1 MTDLRDT
8 SRDERLLA
16 AHGYRQELERGLS
29 LWSSFSV
36 GFATISPVVGIYS
49 VMSLGAMSMG
59 PSWVWVVPLCL
70 LLQFGVALVY
80 AELSSQF
87 PLAGGCYQW
96 VRRLVGDRLAWF
108 TGFLYLASALAS
120 LTTVAYLGGF
130 WLGLLATGAPPSA
143 NGQVL
148 CGALLLALG
157 LAVNLLGINPL
168 KYFVNAG
175 IVAEAIAS
183 IGIGVLLLLFFRNH
197 PLDLL
202 FSGPGGTGGAD
213 GAYLDGVLTALAVG
227 GWAFLGFDACSQISE
242 ETTDARVSTP
252 RAILRSMLVVGFTV
266 MLTAFAV
273 TLSYQDIGAVI
284 SGQVVD
290 PVTPAVVDAFGAWAE
305 RPFVAVVL
313 IAFVACVVSVQTY
326 IGRAIFGMAR
336 DAILPGSALL
346 RRVDRRKVPMAAMVC
361 STLLASL
368 GLALGLNATA
378 VGTLIAFGSGGFFV
392 GFPILH
398 PLARPGSRLA
408 VVRGAQRRLAAGQP
422 RPARRALVPGLGG
435 GRGVLRAGRVRSAL
449 HGHRQ
454 AASAHRH
461 QPQLRRSA
469 GGLTRTRRPFRRLLR
484 LFSHAGF
491 APGGAR
497 LILLSR
503 SIAMSDLHY
512 WNYPTDILC
521 GVGALEQLPR
531 RCALAGARRPLLVTD
546 PGMLALEPL
555 RLVRECLERAGI
567 DHDLFHELSSNPS
580 LAEVQGGAR
589 RFEAGGHD
597 ALIAL
602 GGGSALDAAKGIA
615 LLSRDPHGLERFEWT
630 QTLRSYPTLADY
642 PLLGLPPLL
651 ALPTTA
657 GTGSELGREAVLT
670 DTQLGIKRV
679 VGHRE
684 LLAACVFLDPRL
696 TRGLPPAL
704 SAATGMDAL
713 THHLEA
719 LFSPLYHPMSAGI
732 ALEGVRLVRQHLEN
746 AVRDGNDLAARE
758 GMLVAS
764 ASAAVAFQK
773 GLGGVHALAH
783 PLGARHHL
791 HHGLLNAVLLPYV
804 LLANRPAIE
813 ADAARLARYLEL
825 DEASF
830 DGLLA
835 WILELRARIGIP
847 ANLAALGLDG
857 EDAQWVGEQA
867 LADLSSS
874 ATNALPLDARDYARI
889 YRQAVAGTLA

>member
-1 MTDLRDT
+1 
-8 SRDERLLA
+8 
-16 AHGYRQELERGLS
+16 
-29 LWSSFSV
+29 
-36 GFATISPVVGIYS
+36 
-49 VMSLGAMSMG
+49 
-59 PSWVWVVPLCL
+59 
-70 LLQFGVALVY
+70 
-80 AELSSQF
+80 
-87 PLAGGCYQW
+87 
-96 VRRLVGDRLAWF
+96 
-108 TGFLYLASALAS
+108 
-120 LTTVAYLGGF
+120 
-130 WLGLLATGAPPSA
+130 
-143 NGQVL
+143 
-148 CGALLLALG
+148 
-157 LAVNLLGINPL
+157 
-168 KYFVNAG
+168 
-175 IVAEAIAS
+175 
-183 IGIGVLLLLFFRNH
+183 
-197 PLDLL
+197 
-202 FSGPGGTGGAD
+202 
-213 GAYLDGVLTALAVG
+213 
-227 GWAFLGFDACSQISE
+227 
-242 ETTDARVSTP
+242 
-252 RAILRSMLVVGFTV
+252 MLVVGFTV

-273 TLSYQDIGAVI
+273 TLSYQDIGAVV

-392 GFPILH
+392 VFLIVAACALWARLVGRWDGQGR
-398 PLARPGSRLA
+398 LAPGTRGAGGERPGSRLA

-435 GRGVLRAGRVRSAL
+435 GRGVLRAGRVRPAL

-469 GGLTRTRRPFRRLLR
+469 GGLTHAPAVPAPPPVVPARWLRARR
-484 LFSHAGF
+484 G
-491 APGGAR
+491 

-580 LAEVQGGAR
+580 LAEVHGGAR

-642 PLLGLPPLL
+642 PPLGLPPLL

-857 EDAQWVGEQA
+857 EDAQWWASRRWPTCRPRRPTPCRSMPGIMRA
-867 LADLSSS
+867 STARRWPGLSPERSG
-874 ATNALPLDARDYARI
+874 P
-889 YRQAVAGTLA
+889 QAVDLQQVVDEGAGGFAEGRPA

>member
-1 MTDLRDT
+1 
-8 SRDERLLA
+8 
-16 AHGYRQELERGLS
+16 
-29 LWSSFSV
+29 
-36 GFATISPVVGIYS
+36 
-49 VMSLGAMSMG
+49 
-59 PSWVWVVPLCL
+59 
-70 LLQFGVALVY
+70 
-80 AELSSQF
+80 
-87 PLAGGCYQW
+87 
-96 VRRLVGDRLAWF
+96 
-108 TGFLYLASALAS
+108 
-120 LTTVAYLGGF
+120 
-130 WLGLLATGAPPSA
+130 
-143 NGQVL
+143 
-148 CGALLLALG
+148 
-157 LAVNLLGINPL
+157 
-168 KYFVNAG
+168 
-175 IVAEAIAS
+175 
-183 IGIGVLLLLFFRNH
+183 
-197 PLDLL
+197 
-202 FSGPGGTGGAD
+202 
-213 GAYLDGVLTALAVG
+213 
-227 GWAFLGFDACSQISE
+227 
-242 ETTDARVSTP
+242 
-252 RAILRSMLVVGFTV
+252 
-266 MLTAFAV
+266 
-273 TLSYQDIGAVI
+273 
-284 SGQVVD
+284 
-290 PVTPAVVDAFGAWAE
+290 
-305 RPFVAVVL
+305 
-313 IAFVACVVSVQTY
+313 
-326 IGRAIFGMAR
+326 
-336 DAILPGSALL
+336 
-346 RRVDRRKVPMAAMVC
+346 
-361 STLLASL
+361 
-368 GLALGLNATA
+368 
-378 VGTLIAFGSGGFFV
+378 
-392 GFPILH
+392 
-398 PLARPGSRLA
+398 
-408 VVRGAQRRLAAGQP
+408 
-422 RPARRALVPGLGG
+422 
-435 GRGVLRAGRVRSAL
+435 
-449 HGHRQ
+449 
-454 AASAHRH
+454 
-461 QPQLRRSA
+461 
-469 GGLTRTRRPFRRLLR
+469 
-484 LFSHAGF
+484 
-491 APGGAR
+491 
-497 LILLSR
+497 
-503 SIAMSDLHY
+503 MSDLHY

-546 PGMLALEPL
+546 PGIRALEPL

-580 LAEVQGGAR
+580 LAEVHGGAR